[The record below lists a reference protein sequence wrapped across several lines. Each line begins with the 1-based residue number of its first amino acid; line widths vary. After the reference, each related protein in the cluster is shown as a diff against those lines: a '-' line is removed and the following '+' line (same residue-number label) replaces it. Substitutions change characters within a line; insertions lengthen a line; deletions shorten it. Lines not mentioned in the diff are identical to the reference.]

1 MGWITDFFRLA
12 WSYLYWNARKSVY
25 RRRGAQGRCPC
36 HHPSDSGRAWE
47 TACAAITHWNDPT
60 RFQRVCPLL
69 QRNAAGAWRCTA
81 DRADVRPFWGRAA
94 IFYGSA
100 VLVTYLTA
108 ALAVFVF
115 LRSVGYGVT
124 FPGVLWPPAWEKFTA
139 IRSEF
144 FLKKYQAS
152 AQAGD
157 MQAAL
162 MSLSTAYSLEPQNY
176 SAGRQLARLWQINQP
191 LYSNQVY
198 RRLINDHPDQAE
210 VTAQVWFRALLARGD
225 FHGVETLAAERLV
238 AAPERSA
245 AWLNAFLFAN
255 RRTANAKLRTALSS
269 NPALSATG
277 RFLLALSE
285 DLAART
291 DAVEIRT
298 RLLTA
303 AAGAGDS
310 LSFYQV
316 CRELI
321 ARGSPAEALEWMER
335 RSGLLGARD
344 LVPLRLDALAA
355 LGWASTLENEVR
367 SLLAS
372 PPAPIMAELLSAHLI
387 RYPDEAVRELV
398 FTRVEESPFA
408 ADDAGYAAY
417 LALFCAAGAGRDAPR
432 VEWTANRIQ
441 TLLGNNFRGL
451 SAVGASLLDGNRN
464 SRIENYLPALQ
475 PLSLEVTY
483 ALFEH
488 YSPVR

>member
-12 WSYLYWNARKSVY
+12 WSYLYWNARKSAY

-47 TACAAITHWNDPT
+47 TACAAITHWSDPA

-69 QRNAAGAWRCTA
+69 GRNASGAWRCTA

-94 IFYGSA
+94 VFYGSA
-100 VLVTYLTA
+100 VLVTYLA
-108 ALAVFVF
+108 ATLAVFVF

-124 FPGVLWPPAWEKFTA
+124 LPGVLWPPAWEKFTA

-144 FLKKYQAS
+144 FLEKYRAS
-152 AQAGD
+152 VQAGD
-157 MQAAL
+157 MQSAL

-176 SAGRQLARLWQINQP
+176 GAGRQLARLWQISQP

-210 VTAQVWFRALLARGD
+210 ATAQVWFRALLARGD
-225 FHGVETLAAERLV
+225 FNGVESLAAERLL

-255 RRTANAKLRTALSS
+255 RRTADAKRRAALAS

-285 DLAART
+285 DLAALT
-291 DAVEIRT
+291 DARDIRS
-298 RLLTA
+298 RLLVA

-310 LSFYQV
+310 LSFYHV

-321 ARGSPAEALEWMER
+321 ARGSPAEALDWMER

-344 LVPLRLDALAA
+344 LVSLRLDALAA
-355 LGWASTLENEVR
+355 LGWAGTLQNEVR
-367 SLLAS
+367 SLLEA
-372 PPAPIMAELLSAHLI
+372 PAAPVIAELLSAHLI
-387 RYPDEAVRELV
+387 RYPDAAVRELV
-398 FTRVEESPFA
+398 FTRFAESPFP

-432 VEWTANRIQ
+432 VEWAASRIQ
-441 TLLGNNFRGL
+441 ALLGNDFRGL
-451 SAVGASLLDGNRN
+451 GAVGASLLDGNRTR
-464 SRIENYLPALQ
+464 RIENYLPALQ